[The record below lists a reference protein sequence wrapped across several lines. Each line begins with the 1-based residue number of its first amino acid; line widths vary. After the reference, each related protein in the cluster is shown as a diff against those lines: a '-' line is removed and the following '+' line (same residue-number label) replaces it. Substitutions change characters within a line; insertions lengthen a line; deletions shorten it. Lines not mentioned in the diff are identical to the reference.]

1 MVRFRIITDVF
12 SKKQRKINQ
21 LLKLMKSE
29 KDRCMDHLVV
39 KDWEGV
45 NYWLEK
51 SKKTI
56 KAIRRI
62 MEL

>member
-1 MVRFRIITDVF
+1 
-12 SKKQRKINQ
+12 
-21 LLKLMKSE
+21 MKSE
-29 KDRCMDHLVV
+29 KDKCMDHLVV
-39 KDWEGV
+39 KDWNGV